1 MASGDGSGKHE
12 GAASI
17 TPLAPHATIVQHT
30 QSREKG
36 KPPSFGGL
44 RKRARAASDGFAAA
58 IRANPRSSNAGRTGA
73 QPCD

>member
-1 MASGDGSGKHE
+1 M
-12 GAASI
+12 
-17 TPLAPHATIVQHT
+17 QHT

-58 IRANPRSSNAGRTGA
+58 IRANPRASNAGRTGA